1 MPSVYSF
8 CAKFHCLDFRLFT
21 FTKILK
27 RRCENC
33 FYKQLYLSLNRIF
46 LSHIALIIVNLI
58 YALNYTIAK
67 DVMPEYIQ
75 PSGFI
80 LLRVIGGSILFF
92 LTYLFFVKERVKKKD
107 FFRLMLCGLFGVAI
121 NQLFFFEGLNLT
133 TPINAAIIMTIS
145 PVLVIITSA
154 IIIKEKITVRKII
167 GIFLGLIGACIL
179 ILNSGDISFEND
191 FFTGNNLVL
200 INATSYAI
208 YLVLVKTLMKRYNP
222 ITVMFYVFIFGLIF
236 VLPFGIDEILKI
248 DLTTFNEEIYLK
260 IGFVVICTTFIAYMF
275 NAFALKSLNP
285 SVVSVYIYLQPLLAS
300 LIAIA
305 LNSDSLSLVK
315 ILSAIF
321 IFSAVFLVSIP
332 SKKVITN

>member
-1 MPSVYSF
+1 M
-8 CAKFHCLDFRLFT
+8 
-21 FTKILK
+21 
-27 RRCENC
+27 
-33 FYKQLYLSLNRIF
+33 NRIF

-67 DVMPEYIQ
+67 DVMPEHIQ

-167 GIFLGLIGACIL
+167 GIILGLIGACIL

-191 FFTGNNLVL
+191 FFTGNILVL

>member
-1 MPSVYSF
+1 M
-8 CAKFHCLDFRLFT
+8 
-21 FTKILK
+21 
-27 RRCENC
+27 
-33 FYKQLYLSLNRIF
+33 
-46 LSHIALIIVNLI
+46 SHIALIIVNLI

-67 DVMPEYIQ
+67 DVMPEHIQ

-191 FFTGNNLVL
+191 FFTGNILVL